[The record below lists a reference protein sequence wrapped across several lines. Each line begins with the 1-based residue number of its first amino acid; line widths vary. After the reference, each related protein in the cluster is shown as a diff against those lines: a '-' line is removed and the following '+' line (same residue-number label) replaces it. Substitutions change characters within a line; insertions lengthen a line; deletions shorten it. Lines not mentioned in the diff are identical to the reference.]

1 MTGTYSSPHPITL
14 VCGRPYR
21 RLEYDSG
28 VGATHFTLV
37 RFLAY
42 TASPAFVVVS
52 QADKRLR
59 CSRAD
64 LFETS
69 ETSEPA

>member
-1 MTGTYSSPHPITL
+1 MIATFSLPRPITL
-14 VCGRPYR
+14 ICGNTYR
-21 RLEYDSG
+21 RLEGNAGS
-28 VGATHFTLV
+28 AHFTLV

-52 QADKRLR
+52 QGVKRLR
-59 CSRAD
+59 CPRAD